1 MKVSRALISVSN
13 KEGIVDFVKA
23 LRKHKI
29 EIISTGGTAKL
40 LEENNVKVMS
50 VSDYTGFPE
59 ILDGRVKT
67 LHPKIYGALL
77 AKQGDLEQVE
87 QLKEFGISKIDMV
100 VVNLYPFEATV
111 AKPEYTLSDAIE
123 NIDIGGV
130 SLLRAAS
137 KNYRDVVVI
146 TDPKDCSL
154 ILEEMNKN
162 DGEVSQETRIRLAV
176 KAFSVTAHY
185 DGYISNILYRYTLDQ
200 KDTEKSFPPT
210 FHLRYRKLRDLRYGE
225 NPHQEGA
232 FYIDESIL
240 EPSLARAEQLAGKEL
255 SFNNIY
261 DLSNGLDLVKEFED
275 PASVIIKHA
284 NPCGVGRDKR
294 DILKAFQRA
303 FECDPASAFGGVVVM
318 NREVTEGC
326 AKALNTVF
334 FEALLAPAF
343 DKKALQ
349 LLSKKKNL
357 RLLTLDFKNASTY
370 AKEKIDFKKIV
381 GGLLVQYRDI
391 RACQPSE
398 WKVVGGES
406 LRGPLCEALEFSWKV
421 VKHVKS
427 NAIVIANRTQTLGIG
442 VGQVSRVESV
452 RMALQKAQGK
462 TKGAVLASDAF
473 FPFRDSIDCL
483 EGLGIAAV
491 IQPGGSIR
499 DEEVIAAAKEKNI
512 PMIFTNVRH
521 FKH

>member
-1 MKVSRALISVSN
+1 MKVLRALISVSN

-23 LRKHKI
+23 LRKRKV

-77 AKQGDLEQVE
+77 AKQSDLEQVE
-87 QLKEFGISKIDMV
+87 KLKEFGISKIDMV

-137 KNYRDVVVI
+137 KNYRDVIVI
-146 TDPKDCSL
+146 TDPKDYLL

-162 DGEVSQETRIRLAV
+162 DGELSQETRMRLAV

-185 DGYISNILYRYTLDQ
+185 DGHISNILYRYTLDQ
-200 KDTEKSFPPT
+200 KDVEKSFPPT
-210 FHLRYRKLRDLRYGE
+210 LHLRYRKLKDLRYGE
-225 NPHQEGA
+225 NPHQDGA
-232 FYIDESIL
+232 FYMDEAIL
-240 EPSLARAEQLAGKEL
+240 EPSLARAEQIAGKEL

-261 DLSNGLDLVKEFED
+261 DLNSGLEMAKEFEE
-275 PASVIIKHA
+275 PTCVIIKHA
-284 NPCGVGRDKR
+284 NPCGVGRDKS

-303 FECDPASAFGGVVVM
+303 LECDSLSAFGGVVIL
-318 NREVTEGC
+318 NRDVTEEC
-326 AKALNTVF
+326 AKDLSSVF
-334 FEALLAPAF
+334 FEAILAPAF
-343 DKKALQ
+343 DKKALSH
-349 LLSKKKNL
+349 LSKKKNL
-357 RLLTLDFKNASTY
+357 RLLTLNLKDSASYT
-370 AKEKIDFKKIV
+370 KEKIDFKKVV
-381 GGLLVQYRDI
+381 GGLLVQHRDVKV
-391 RACQPSE
+391 CHSNE
-398 WKVVGGES
+398 WKRVVGGDLTEAVY
-406 LRGPLCEALEFSWKV
+406 EALEFSWKV

-427 NAIVIANRTQTLGIG
+427 NAIVIANRTQTVGIG
-442 VGQVSRVESV
+442 VGQVSRVDSV
-452 RMALQKAQGK
+452 RLALQKAQGK

-483 EGLGIAAV
+483 EGLGLAAV
-491 IQPGGSIR
+491 IQPGGSLR
-499 DEEVIAAAKEKNI
+499 DEEVIQAAKEKNI

>member
-1 MKVSRALISVSN
+1 MKVLRALISVSN

-23 LRKHKI
+23 LRKRKV

-77 AKQGDLEQVE
+77 AKQSDLEQVE
-87 QLKEFGISKIDMV
+87 KLKEFGISKIDMV

-146 TDPKDCSL
+146 TDPKDYSL

-162 DGEVSQETRIRLAV
+162 EGDVSQETRMRLAV
-176 KAFSVTAHY
+176 KSFSVTAHY
-185 DGYISNILYRYTLDQ
+185 DGHISNILYRYTLDQ
-200 KDTEKSFPPT
+200 KDAEKPFPPT
-210 FHLRYRKLRDLRYGE
+210 FHVRYRKLKDLRYGE

-232 FYIDESIL
+232 FYMDEAVL
-240 EPSLARAEQLAGKEL
+240 EPSLARAEKLAGKEL

-261 DLSNGLDLVKEFED
+261 DLHSGLEMAKEFED
-275 PASVIIKHA
+275 PTCVIIKHA
-284 NPCGVGRDKR
+284 NPSGVGRDKHN
-294 DILKAFQRA
+294 IVKAFQRA
-303 FECDPASAFGGVVVM
+303 FECDPTSAFGGVVVM
-318 NREVTEGC
+318 NREVTEEG
-326 AKALNTVF
+326 AKELGSVF
-334 FEALLAPAF
+334 FEAILAPAF
-343 DKKALQ
+343 DKKALA

-357 RLLTLDFKNASTY
+357 RLLSLNFKDASLYT
-370 AKEKIDFKKIV
+370 KEKIDFKKVV
-381 GGLLVQYRDI
+381 GGLLVQHRNIKPY
-391 RACQPSE
+391 QPKE
-398 WKVVGGES
+398 WKEVVG
-406 LRGPLCEALEFSWKV
+406 EALTESIQEAIEFSWKV
-421 VKHVKS
+421 VKHVTS
-427 NAIVIANRTQTLGIG
+427 NAIVIANPTQTLGIG

-452 RMALQKAQGK
+452 KLALQKAHGK
-462 TKGAVLASDAF
+462 TRGAVLASDAF

-483 EGLGIAAV
+483 
-491 IQPGGSIR
+491 R
-499 DEEVIAAAKEKNI
+499 
-512 PMIFTNVRH
+512 
-521 FKH
+521 

>member
-1 MKVSRALISVSN
+1 MKVLRALISVSN
-13 KEGIVDFVKA
+13 KEGIVDFVKV
-23 LRKHKI
+23 LRKRKV

-77 AKQGDLEQVE
+77 AKQSELEHVE
-87 QLKEFGISKIDMV
+87 KLKEFGISKIDMV

-130 SLLRAAS
+130 SLLRAAG
-137 KNYRDVVVI
+137 KNYRDVIVI
-146 TDPKDCSL
+146 TDPKDYSL
-154 ILEEMNKN
+154 VLEELNKN
-162 DGEVSQETRIRLAV
+162 DGEVSQETRMRLAV
-176 KAFSVTAHY
+176 KAFSVTAQY
-185 DGYISNILYRYTLDQ
+185 DGHISNTLYRYTLDQ
-200 KDTEKSFPPT
+200 KDSEKSFPPT
-210 FHLRYRKLRDLRYGE
+210 LHLRYRKLKDLRYGE

-232 FYIDESIL
+232 FYMDEAIL
-240 EPSLARAEQLAGKEL
+240 EPSLTRAEQWGGKEI

-261 DLSNGLDLVKEFED
+261 DLNSGLEIVKEFEE
-275 PASVIIKHA
+275 PICVIIKHA
-284 NPCGVGRDKR
+284 NPSGVGRDKN

-303 FECDPASAFGGVVVM
+303 LDCDSVSAFGGVVVL

-326 AKALNTVF
+326 AEALSRVF
-334 FEALLAPAF
+334 FEAILAPAF
-343 DKKALQ
+343 DKKALA

-357 RLLTLDFKNASTY
+357 RLLTLNLKGSSSYT
-370 AKEKIDFKKIV
+370 KEKMDFKKVV
-381 GGLLVQYRDI
+381 GGLLVQHRDVK
-391 RACQPSE
+391 ACQPSE
-398 WKVVGGES
+398 WKGVGGES
-406 LRGPLCEALEFSWKV
+406 LTEPLQDALEFAWKV

-442 VGQVSRVESV
+442 CGQVSRVESV
-452 RMALQKAQGK
+452 KSALQKAQGK

-483 EGLGIAAV
+483 ESSGILAV
-491 IQPGGSIR
+491 IQPGGSLR
-499 DEEVIAAAKEKNI
+499 DAEVIQAAKEKNI
-512 PMIFTNVRH
+512 SMIFTNVRH